1 MRTTILTSLLVVLL
15 SVANAYA
22 GSPKTRV
29 YSNNDDKT
37 KEYVTVDKETSKVLD
52 KTVYKYSTDGSL
64 QERVLYKWVDKEGWV
79 GVQKYSYEYNNKG
92 QVVDIAY
99 TTWDQGIS
107 TWSLQSQHLQHIY
120 DAQGELLAVVQVNT
134 KDNLTAIK

>member
-15 SVANAYA
+15 SVANVYA

-29 YSNNDDKT
+29 YSNNDDKS
-37 KEYVTVDKETSKVLD
+37 KEYVTVDKETSEVLN
-52 KTVYKYSTDGSL
+52 KAVYKYSTDGSL

-92 QVVDIAY
+92 QVVILLTQHGIRVYLHGRYSLNTCSIY
-99 TTWDQGIS
+99 TM
-107 TWSLQSQHLQHIY
+107 HR
-120 DAQGELLAVVQVNT
+120 VNSWQ
-134 KDNLTAIK
+134 

>member
-37 KEYVTVDKETSKVLD
+37 KEYVTVDKE
-52 KTVYKYSTDGSL
+52 
-64 QERVLYKWVDKEGWV
+64 GWV

-99 TTWDQGIS
+99 TTWDQSIS

-120 DAQGELLAVVQVNT
+120 DAQGELLAVVQVNA

>member
-15 SVANAYA
+15 SVANVYA
-22 GSPKTRV
+22 GSPKNRV
-29 YSNNDDKT
+29 YSNNDDKS
-37 KEYVTVDKETSKVLD
+37 KEYVTVDKETSKVLN
-52 KTVYKYSTDGSL
+52 KAVYKYSTDGSL

-79 GVQKYSYEYNNKG
+79 GVQKYSYEYNNKR
-92 QVVDIAY
+92 QVVNIAY

-120 DAQGELLAVVQVNT
+120 DAQGELLAVVQVNA